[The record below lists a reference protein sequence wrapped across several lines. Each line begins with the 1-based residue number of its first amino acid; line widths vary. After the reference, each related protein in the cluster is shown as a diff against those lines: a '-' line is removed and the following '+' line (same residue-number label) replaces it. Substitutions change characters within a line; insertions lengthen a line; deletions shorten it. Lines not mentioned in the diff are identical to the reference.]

1 MANTMERE
9 VQNTLF
15 SNYIS
20 RQAGSLPACFINFF
34 NPSIFSQAVNISTVP
49 NELTDPQLLHLIQD
63 GDKSA
68 FTELVNRHANRFY
81 RIAFRFLNDR
91 GNSEDVVQDAFLK
104 LWNNTGVWKSD
115 FDAKFTTWFSR
126 IVINLCLDLKKKNKS
141 SIELD
146 DIQIPVDSET
156 PYQTV
161 STRQSNEI
169 LNRYLQE
176 LPDRQQTAINLCFYE
191 GFSNKEAAEIMEINI
206 KALESLL
213 MRAKSSLREKLVK
226 EEDV

>member
-1 MANTMERE
+1 MANTMEKE
-9 VQNTLF
+9 VVIELYNNNT
-15 SNYIS
+15 
-20 RQAGSLPACFINFF
+20 RQADFISACFFNFF
-34 NPSIFSQAVNISTVP
+34 NTSIFSQAVKISSMP
-49 NELTDPQLLHLIQD
+49 KELADPQLLYLIQD

-81 RIAFRFLNDR
+81 RIAFRFLNNRD
-91 GNSEDVVQDAFLK
+91 NSEDVVQDAFLK
-104 LWNNTGVWKSD
+104 LWNNTGTWKPD

-146 DIQIPVDSET
+146 DMEIAGGDESPDET
-156 PYQTV
+156 V
-161 STRQSNEI
+161 MKRQNTEI
-169 LNRYLQE
+169 LNKCLEE

-191 GFSNKEAAEIMEINI
+191 GFSNREAAEIMEINI

-213 MRAKSSLREKLVK
+213 VRAKSSLRNKLVK
-226 EEDV
+226 REGV

>member
-1 MANTMERE
+1 MASTMEKE
-9 VQNTLF
+9 VQNTLY
-15 SNYIS
+15 SNETLK
-20 RQAGSLPACFINFF
+20 QAGCIPACFLNLF
-34 NPSIFSQAVNISTVP
+34 NSFIFPQAVNISTVP
-49 NELTDPQLLHLIQD
+49 KELTDPQLLNLIQD

-91 GNSEDVVQDAFLK
+91 DNSEDVVQEAFLK
-104 LWNNTGVWKSD
+104 LWNSTGVWKSD

-126 IVINLCLDLKKKNKS
+126 IVINLCLDFKKKTKNSFEIEEMQIS
-141 SIELD
+141 SGG
-146 DIQIPVDSET
+146 
-156 PYQTV
+156 
-161 STRQSNEI
+161 
-169 LNRYLQE
+169 E
-176 LPDRQQTAINLCFYE
+176 LPDEAVSKRQNNELLQKYMEELPERQFTAINLCFYE

-226 EEDV
+226 EEAV

>member
-1 MANTMERE
+1 MVNTMEKE
-9 VQNTLF
+9 VLKELY
-15 SNYIS
+15 SNNKI
-20 RQAGSLPACFINFF
+20 RQADSISVCLF
-34 NPSIFSQAVNISTVP
+34 NIFTPSIFSQAVNISPMP
-49 NELTDPQLLHLIQD
+49 NELTDPQLLRLIQD

-91 GNSEDVVQDAFLK
+91 DNSEDVVQDAFLK
-104 LWNNTGVWKSD
+104 LWNNTGLWKSD

-126 IVINLCLDLKKKNKS
+126 IIINLCLDLKKKSKS
-141 SIELD
+141 SIEID
-146 DIQIPVDSET
+146 DIQIPVDSQS
-156 PYQTV
+156 PDHTV

-176 LPDRQQTAINLCFYE
+176 LPERQQTAINLCFYE
-191 GFSNKEAAEIMEINI
+191 GFSNREAAEIMEINI

-213 MRAKSSLREKLVK
+213 MRAKAGLKEKLVRV
-226 EEDV
+226 EGV

>member
-1 MANTMERE
+1 MADTMEKE
-9 VQNTLF
+9 MVTGLYNK
-15 SNYIS
+15 NI
-20 RQAGSLPACFINFF
+20 RQADFISACFFNFF
-34 NPSIFSQAVNISTVP
+34 NPSIFSLAVNISSMP

-68 FTELVNRHANRFY
+68 FTGLVNRHANRFY
-81 RIAFRFLNDR
+81 RIAFRFLNNRD
-91 GNSEDVVQDAFLK
+91 NSEDVVQDAFLK
-104 LWNNTGVWKSD
+104 LWNNTGIWKSD

-146 DIQIPVDSET
+146 DMEIAGGDESPDET
-156 PYQTV
+156 V
-161 STRQSNEI
+161 MKRQNTEI
-169 LNRYLQE
+169 LNKCFEE

-191 GFSNKEAAEIMEINI
+191 GFSNREAAEIMEINI

-213 MRAKSSLREKLVK
+213 VRAKSSLRNKLVK
-226 EEDV
+226 REGV